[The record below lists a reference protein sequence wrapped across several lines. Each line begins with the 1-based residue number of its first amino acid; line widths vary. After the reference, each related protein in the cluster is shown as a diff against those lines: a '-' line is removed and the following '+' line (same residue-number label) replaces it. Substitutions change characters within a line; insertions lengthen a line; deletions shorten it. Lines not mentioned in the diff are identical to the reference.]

1 MPSSIVQNS
10 QLSLPG
16 VTWEQFKLV
25 EDAFAKIDGVRFV
38 YLDGVLDM
46 TPRIIVISTMQW

>member
-1 MPSSIVQNS
+1 MLSSIVQNS

-25 EDAFAKIDGVRFV
+25 EEAFAGIGGVRFV
-38 YLDGVLDM
+38 YLDGVLE
-46 TPRIIVISTMQW
+46 IIMINTMQ